1 MNNIGQRI
9 IANSDYSN
17 LTKPIYPFFK
27 PSVTARQYD
36 PPSHYFSYPFPPPH
50 PILLP
55 PVYNNSYMHQ
65 TRHGL
70 YNSLLKQEIQDLEDV
85 LKERQTLRKKSTLAK
100 VQSLTQLSRISDKK
114 DDTSIEMLKIMNK
127 QQDLLG
133 DMVKT
138 VQNLQPRLNYPPN
151 SQEYG
156 YYTPKAK
163 QPTPIQTPKKEKVS
177 REEILKDLDLE
188 SDNEL
193 DYLNNEKD
201 AYLNN
206 HLTQKEKSKLYDK
219 IKSEKL
225 KKERAEQ
232 KKSIKGIRKFRAF
245 VWAVLFPIFTYS
257 AMTNRKGT
265 MKKIYVQDMETTI
278 LIFLEVAGTWVL
290 KATREPIYSILSD
303 SSLDFN
309 VKSREFWFNKGKPD
323 ALNTKILK
331 IHVRI
336 KGILQGLINY
346 TNKNDFPK
354 PLILFLYKLVNNG
367 AFIPQDYLVPYE
379 KARLEF
385 DRFGALCNQN
395 EDKKGMIITFFFI
408 TRILVGMFLLKPYQH
423 NLTIRNSN
431 VLQ

>member
-201 AYLNN
+201 SYLNN

-245 VWAVLFPIFTYS
+245 V
-257 AMTNRKGT
+257 
-265 MKKIYVQDMETTI
+265 
-278 LIFLEVAGTWVL
+278 
-290 KATREPIYSILSD
+290 
-303 SSLDFN
+303 
-309 VKSREFWFNKGKPD
+309 
-323 ALNTKILK
+323 
-331 IHVRI
+331 
-336 KGILQGLINY
+336 
-346 TNKNDFPK
+346 
-354 PLILFLYKLVNNG
+354 
-367 AFIPQDYLVPYE
+367 
-379 KARLEF
+379 
-385 DRFGALCNQN
+385 
-395 EDKKGMIITFFFI
+395 
-408 TRILVGMFLLKPYQH
+408 
-423 NLTIRNSN
+423 
-431 VLQ
+431 